1 MRVSLTRTVGFRA
14 THRLYN
20 PAWSAEEN
28 RTRFGWTADEP
39 GHPHDYTCAVT
50 VTGPLD
56 HDRIVDLPLLDGILA
71 REVTERLDGKHLNLD
86 LPEFAYGRALA
97 TCEAIARDIFQRVA
111 ARLPP
116 GITLERVRVAEDA
129 TLHADCSDDD
139 ER

>member
-1 MRVSLTRTVGFRA
+1 MRVSLTRTIGFRA

-39 GHPHDYTCAVT
+39 GHPHDYRCAVT
-50 VTGPLD
+50 VTGPVEA
-56 HDRIVDLPLLDGILA
+56 DRIVDLPTLDGILA
-71 REVTERLDGKHLNLD
+71 REITERLDGKHLNLD

-97 TCEAIARDIFQRVA
+97 TCEAIARDIFQRIA
-111 ARLPP
+111 ARLPA

-129 TLHADCSDDD
+129 TLHADCVDDGG
-139 ER
+139 R